1 MVKILPLHGLS
12 QKAFLALSAFFFS
25 ACNFENLFEPTYN
38 DGVKDYFKEYTE
50 NAAIEEHTLSLESY
64 SDSKGHSCVPSSEG
78 DLVLDYYMRN
88 PQKYILQP
96 SVTFSALEET
106 IDRSGVEI
114 IQSETD
120 HIVLTVPQSL
130 LVDSD
135 EGKNISPTISLLEPK
150 SGRTFRQYS
159 VDLYCNSK
167 PPRLYNPTVLNDN
180 NSTFAI
186 AFDMPSAA
194 ELALRHKDLA
204 TISINGSSF
213 PLTID
218 ENGNFNFE
226 DSRFT
231 TSPKSS
237 YTAINSKNF
246 VQTSRSVYFATE
258 EAFSADEKSY
268 TLVLSDSAGL
278 TSQTTAST
286 MITKLNKPVIFDSE
300 NKEIADGS
308 SVIYEKDYEKNCS
321 EITLVPPSQDHLGN
335 EVEDSTL
342 HYVIYK
348 GTSSVASLYKTGSTK
363 ESLTLQLEVGT
374 WYIEA
379 YAEKTNYENSAPA
392 KADIRV
398 IDTSLYISAGGDD
411 SIADGSEELP
421 YATFTAAI
429 AEINSRSIS
438 TSNYVFYITG
448 NLTGEEELKDP
459 ISASSIVIRGS
470 DSSGGI
476 SSLKIETALPLTLK
490 KLSLGSLALS
500 SGSPKLA
507 DCTIEN
513 LSVANGAEITLSDG
527 VSVTNAETSGS
538 INIEGSA
545 VVTGELKV
553 KDSEGGIITITNE
566 LTGETAATITPET
579 YANGTRILS
588 ENELLATNYGKFK
601 VKQKTSDT
609 VWGITSGGL
618 LSEMAKRQI
627 AINVYTGESDIA
639 VTKSESANT
648 VTFTAESGFTAFVW
662 KIDDKTPE
670 ATGYSGIT
678 VSEGILVIDTSS
690 WSIGIYDIYLTA
702 EKDGETYSY
711 HAQIAIN

>member
-1 MVKILPLHGLS
+1 
-12 QKAFLALSAFFFS
+12 
-25 ACNFENLFEPTYN
+25 
-38 DGVKDYFKEYTE
+38 
-50 NAAIEEHTLSLESY
+50 
-64 SDSKGHSCVPSSEG
+64 
-78 DLVLDYYMRN
+78 
-88 PQKYILQP
+88 
-96 SVTFSALEET
+96 
-106 IDRSGVEI
+106 
-114 IQSETD
+114 
-120 HIVLTVPQSL
+120 
-130 LVDSD
+130 
-135 EGKNISPTISLLEPK
+135 
-150 SGRTFRQYS
+150 
-159 VDLYCNSK
+159 LYCNSK
-167 PPRLYNPTVLNDN
+167 PTLLYNPTVLNDG

-204 TISINGSSF
+204 SIAINGSSF

-218 ENGNFNFE
+218 ENGNFTFN
-226 DSRFT
+226 DSHFT
-231 TSPKSS
+231 RDWKDS
-237 YTAINSKNF
+237 YTSINAKKF
-246 VQTSRSVYFATE
+246 VHTDRSVYFATGE
-258 EAFSADEKSY
+258 VFSADEKSY

-286 MITKLNKPVIFDSE
+286 KITKLNKPQIFDPE
-300 NKEIADGS
+300 NNEIADGS
-308 SVIYEKDYEKNCS
+308 SVIYEKDYEKNCA

-335 EVEDSTL
+335 EVEDSTV

-348 GTSSVASLYKTGSTK
+348 GTSSVASLYKTGSTN

-398 IDTSLYISAGGDD
+398 IDTSIFISTSGDD
-411 SIADGSEELP
+411 STADGSKELP
-421 YATFTAAI
+421 YASFSAAI
-429 AEINSRSIS
+429 AEINSRSVS

-448 NLTGEEELKDP
+448 NLTGEEEIKDP
-459 ISASSIVIRGS
+459 ISASSIVVKESAAG
-470 DSSGGI
+470 GGI
-476 SSLKIETALPLTLK
+476 SSLKIETNIPLTFK
-490 KLSLGSLALS
+490 NLSLGSLVLS
-500 SGSPKLA
+500 SGKPSMA
-507 DCTIEN
+507 DCEIEN

-527 VSVTNAETSGS
+527 VSVKNAETSGS

-545 VVTGELKV
+545 VVTGELKI
-553 KDSEGGIITITNE
+553 KDTEGGIITITNE

-579 YANGTRILS
+579 YANGTRILA

-609 VWGITSGGL
+609 VWGITSRGL
-618 LSEMAKRQI
+618 LSEMARRQI
-627 AINVYTGESDIA
+627 GIDVYTGESDIK

-670 ATGYSGIT
+670 ASGYSGIT
-678 VSEGILVIDTSS
+678 VDGGTLVIDTSS

-702 EKDGETYSY
+702 VKGGETYSY